1 MRSAHIFSV
10 IKVTLN
16 SMKVLVLGPGG
27 REHAIIR
34 ALLRDPEVTEVHS
47 APGDRKST
55 RLNSSHRLKHSFPTR
70 RSSDLIA

>member
-10 IKVTLN
+10 IKGTLN

-47 APGDRKST
+47 GFRTDRP
-55 RLNSSHRLKHSFPTR
+55 RLRGNECR
-70 RSSDLIA
+70 